1 MQPEALAEYLLD
13 LGGALLSAGCPTHRL
28 EQALFELAKN
38 EGMTAEV
45 FAVPTGLFLS
55 VRAPGQAPL
64 QRMMRV
70 PEWGVDL
77 GRLAAVDRVIQDVVT
92 RKLALADARK
102 SLDDIDRMGSPYPA
116 WVRWLASAGTAG
128 ATAVFFR
135 GGQREVL
142 VAAIGGLVI
151 AALRAALERPGPGRL
166 RPLHDFLGGL
176 LAGLLAWGAFALVG
190 RISREVVVLA
200 ILILL
205 VPGMALTTGLA
216 ELVHKNLVSGA
227 AKLMEAGMTLLSIVC
242 GIAAAVALEHVL
254 GGHEITVRARPAP
267 GFPVELSALV
277 VTALSVAVLFSVP
290 RRLVPAAMVSV
301 AIGWLATGLGS
312 RLPGSIA
319 AFLAALAVSLYANAV
334 ARVTDRPAQVF
345 QVPGLVLLVPGSF
358 GFLSLDAFL
367 EGQFAGGAAKA
378 FEMFLVAAA
387 IVTGLVVAQVVLP
400 AKKLL

>member
-1 MQPEALAEYLLD
+1 MHSEELAEYLLD

-28 EQALFELAKN
+28 EQAIRELART

-55 VRAPGQAPL
+55 VAAPGERPL

-70 PEWGVDL
+70 TEWGVDL
-77 GRLAAVDRVIQDVVT
+77 GRLAAVDQIFNDV
-92 RKLALADARK
+92 LARRATLAEARAR
-102 SLDDIDRMGSPYPA
+102 LDGIERMSSPYSAP
-116 WVRWLASAGTAG
+116 VRFLASAGTAG

-135 GGQREVL
+135 GGLREVC
-142 VAAIGGLVI
+142 VAAVGGLAI
-151 AALRAALERPGPGRL
+151 AAMRTLLARPATLRT
-166 RPLHDFLGGL
+166 LHDFLGGL
-176 LAGLLAWGAFALVG
+176 AAGLLAWGAWEHVG
-190 RISREVVVLA
+190 RVSREVVVLS

-242 GIAAAVALEHVL
+242 GIAAAVALERVL
-254 GGHEITVRARPAP
+254 GGHEVTVRLRPEP
-267 GFPVELSALV
+267 GFVVEVVALLV
-277 VTALSVAVLFSVP
+277 AAVAVAVLFAVP
-290 RRLVPAAMVSV
+290 RRLVPLAMASV
-301 AIGWLATGLGS
+301 AIGWLVTGLGG

-319 AFLAALAVSLYANAV
+319 AFGAALAVSLYANLV
-334 ARVTDRPAQVF
+334 ARLTDRPAQVF

-367 EGQFAGGAAKA
+367 EGHFAGGAAKA
-378 FEMFLVAAA
+378 FEMFMVAGA
-387 IVTGLVVAQVVLP
+387 IVTGVVVAQVLLP
-400 AKKLL
+400 ARKLL